1 MDHPTQNILKRL
13 HIEIKNLTAA
23 NSHSFNEIS

>member
-1 MDHPTQNILKRL
+1 MDHPTQNILNRL

-23 NSHSFNEIS
+23 NLTLSFI